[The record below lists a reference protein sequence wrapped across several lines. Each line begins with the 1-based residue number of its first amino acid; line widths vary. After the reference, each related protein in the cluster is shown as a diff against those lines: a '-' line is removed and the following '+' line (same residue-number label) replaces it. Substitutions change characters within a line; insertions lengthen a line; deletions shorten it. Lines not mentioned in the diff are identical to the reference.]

1 MTLSLTLR
9 QTGLRVGEG
18 GDGGDVLSGADV
30 VPGGDVL
37 LGEGNLTAIREQRK
51 AELCLE
57 VRAGTPG
64 VNTATAG
71 PSFDK
76 KLSQFRSSI
85 LFGQKLSS
93 ASSASFCSLQTCK
106 MLR

>member
-1 MTLSLTLR
+1 MKTYWSC
-9 QTGLRVGEG
+9 
-18 GDGGDVLSGADV
+18 GDGGLGVVVDEGVDGVGDGVDV
-30 VPGGDVL
+30 VLGGDVV

-64 VNTATAG
+64 VDTATAG

-76 KLSQFRSSI
+76 KLSQFRSSVLI
-85 LFGQKLSS
+85 GQKLSS
-93 ASSASFCSLQTCK
+93 ASISL
-106 MLR
+106 L

>member
-1 MTLSLTLR
+1 MSIWHHD
-9 QTGLRVGEG
+9 GGSVANEG
-18 GDGGDVLSGADV
+18 GDCGDVVLRGDV
-30 VPGGDVL
+30 V

-76 KLSQFRSSI
+76 KLSQFRSSVLI
-85 LFGQKLSS
+85 GQKLSS
-93 ASSASFCSLQTCK
+93 ASISL
-106 MLR
+106 L